1 MSPILL
7 HESSSYMT
15 YIVCLHIDSWIVTF
29 YRALEAKV
37 HKVLAVQ
44 IPLVTMKIPG
54 RCSQLQNLLAEE
66 EKDLEYLGPL
76 KMSLTLV
83 GVELLREA
91 GEEALVV

>member
-1 MSPILL
+1 L
-7 HESSSYMT
+7 
-15 YIVCLHIDSWIVTF
+15 IVTF
-29 YRALEAKV
+29 NRALEAKV

-44 IPLVTMKIPG
+44 ILLVTMKIPG
-54 RCSQLQNLLAEE
+54 RCSRLQNLLAEE

-76 KMSLTLV
+76 KISLTLV